1 MNDTILLKK
10 LNQIYSNR
18 DIIRFQSSDLN
29 TKRLISEHYYDKY
42 ESLLNHDRR
51 KTKNFKIAQ
60 EIYSEI
66 MQQYERFSN

>member
-10 LNQIYSNR
+10 LNQIFSSR

-51 KTKNFKIAQ
+51 KTKNFRIAQ
-60 EIYSEI
+60 EIYSET

>member
-1 MNDTILLKK
+1 MKETILLKK
-10 LNQIYSNR
+10 LNQIFSNR

-51 KTKNFKIAQ
+51 KTKNFRIAQ

>member
-51 KTKNFKIAQ
+51 KTKNFRIAQ

>member
-10 LNQIYSNR
+10 LNQIFSNR

-51 KTKNFKIAQ
+51 KTKNFRIAQ

>member
-1 MNDTILLKK
+1 MKETILLKK
-10 LNQIYSNR
+10 LNQIFSSR

-51 KTKNFKIAQ
+51 KTKNFRIAQ

>member
-10 LNQIYSNR
+10 LNQIFSSR

-51 KTKNFKIAQ
+51 KTKNFRIAQ

-66 MQQYERFSN
+66 MQQWINLD

>member
-10 LNQIYSNR
+10 LNQIFSSR

-51 KTKNFKIAQ
+51 KTKNFRIAQ